1 MTIIGFKKH
10 PLASAI
16 FAVMAFS
23 NSIHAQTN
31 NNSGET
37 IEEVTVSG
45 FRASLNAALEQKR
58 ENVASVDS
66 IVSEDIGK
74 FPDSNLAESMQ
85 RIPGVALSRGDGGE
99 GKNISV
105 RGLGAG
111 FTRVRINGM
120 EGTSQTGSSDIYGAG
135 NAGRSF
141 DFNVFPSEIFS
152 ELSVRKT
159 PSADVEEGSL
169 GATVDLKAPK
179 PLAFQDELTI
189 TGTARGVYNEIS
201 ESTDPR
207 ISGLIAKKF
216 ADDTFGVLLSFAH
229 TDRYIREVGY
239 SAVNI
244 LPAYINGGFC
254 SPAGYTP
261 QNPNDPNTNV
271 AKGVTVLNCST
282 DNPRTST
289 TEAYGLL
296 QSLTG
301 ISGKPGGGVFL
312 PRIPRY
318 LHSEQDAKRTGGSFT
333 LEWEPSENTNISLDT
348 LYSEYDV
355 TRHDNYIDALSF
367 ARSATNNGQ
376 PMVSIKSLQVDA
388 NGSLE
393 YALFDG
399 VDLRSESLIDRFAS
413 TFLQNNLNFT
423 HHFNDV
429 FEMNILLGRSKSEF
443 DNPERLTVNL
453 DAIDTDNYSIDFRNS
468 GNIPIIQY
476 GANVNDPS
484 IFNYAAARADGT
496 VLGNWGTRR
505 LNRTTDNTTAEVNFG
520 WQFMPEFKLKF
531 GAQSRESDFQTEA
544 MNIAPAFTATR
555 NLPTGVSVSSF
566 TREVTGVND
575 VLGSSTLG
583 DYVGVDHE
591 KWKEAAGYKDFAWCG
606 AECGAQSPEV
616 TETIN
621 SAYLMTEFT
630 FENLA
635 RPVRGD
641 IGVRYIETQQHS
653 IGFVP
658 TAAPAGSTYPN
669 YAQRV
674 TADRKYDDLLPS
686 TNIVLEFTPS
696 LLGRLSYA
704 KVMSRAE
711 LGTLTPSGSMNPTTR
726 TASVGNPFLE
736 PVHATTYDAALE
748 WYFDEGALFSAAYF
762 EKDIDTY
769 IQAISSSVS
778 YTELGLPISLLDGTA
793 ATSSDLFTVNRS
805 TNTPGGP
812 LQGYELNL
820 QLPLTF
826 LPSFWKDFGVL
837 ANYTHVTSDINYV
850 LQSANGI
857 PTLTTT
863 NDLAG
868 LSKDTASATIY
879 YENDAFSLRTTG
891 SYRSGYLRA
900 IPSGG
905 NDSDVMGNLA
915 TFFVDASASYNVT
928 EKIKLTLEVQNLTD
942 ERNTLYID
950 SKRKDPLFET
960 AIGRTFTLGVSAKL

>member
-1 MTIIGFKKH
+1 MTIQGFKYH

-16 FAVMAFS
+16 FAVMMLG
-23 NSIHAQTN
+23 NSVHAQTNN

-37 IEEVTVSG
+37 IDEVIVSG
-45 FRASLNAALEQKR
+45 FRASLNTALEQKR
-58 ENVASVDS
+58 ENVAAVDS

-85 RIPGVALSRGDGGE
+85 RIPGIALSRGDGGE

-105 RGLGAG
+105 RGLGPG

-207 ISGLIAKKF
+207 LSGLIAKKF
-216 ADDTFGVLLSFAH
+216 ADDTFGVLLSIAH
-229 TDRYIREVGY
+229 SERQIREVGY

-244 LPAYINGGFC
+244 LPAYVNNGFC
-254 SPAGYTP
+254 SPAGYLP
-261 QNPNDPNTNV
+261 QNPVDNIV
-271 AKGVTVLNCST
+271 KGTSALNCST

-312 PRIPRY
+312 PRLPRY
-318 LHSEQDAKRTGGSFT
+318 LNSEQDAKRTGGSFT
-333 LEWEPSENTNISLDT
+333 LEWQPSESTNISLDT
-348 LYSEYDV
+348 LYSKYDV

-367 ARSATNNGQ
+367 ARNANNNGQ
-376 PMVSIKSLQVDA
+376 PMVSIKSLEVDA
-388 NGSLE
+388 NGSLQ

-399 VDLRSESLIDRFAS
+399 VDLRSESLIDKFTS

-423 HHFNDV
+423 HQFNDT
-429 FEMNILLGRSKSEF
+429 FEMSVLLGRSKSEF

-453 DAIDTDNYSIDFRNS
+453 DAIDTDNYSIDFRKG

-476 GANVNDPS
+476 GANVNDPG
-484 IFNYAAARADGT
+484 IFNYAAGRTDGT

-505 LNRTTDNTTAEVNFG
+505 LNRTTENTTAEINFG
-520 WQFMPEFKLKF
+520 WQFLPEFKLKF

-544 MNIAPAFTATR
+544 MNVAPAFTATR

-566 TREVTGVND
+566 TREVKGVDD
-575 VLGSSTLG
+575 VLGTNTLG

-591 KWKEAAGYKDFAWCG
+591 KWKDAVGYKDFLWCG
-606 AECGAQSPEV
+606 AECGAQSSGV

-621 SAYLMTEFT
+621 SAYVMTEFS
-630 FENLA
+630 FENWTL
-635 RPVRGD
+635 PVRGD
-641 IGVRYIETQQHS
+641 IGVRYIESQQDS
-653 IGFVP
+653 IGIVP
-658 TAAPAGSTYPN
+658 TTTPVGSPQIYE
-669 YAQRV
+669 QRTV
-674 TADRKYDDLLPS
+674 DRKYDDLLPS
-686 TNIVLEFTPS
+686 TNLVVEFTPS

-711 LGTLTPSGSMNPTTR
+711 LGTLIPSKSMNPTTR
-726 TASVGNPFLE
+726 TASEGNPFLK
-736 PVHATTYDAALE
+736 PVQATTYDAALE
-748 WYFDEGALFSAAYF
+748 WYFDEGALVSAAYF

-769 IQAISSSVS
+769 IQVTSRLVP
-778 YTELGLPISLLDGTA
+778 YTELELPISLLNSTDDE
-793 ATSSDLFTVNRS
+793 TSLFTASRS
-805 TNTPGGP
+805 NNTSGGP
-812 LQGYELNL
+812 LQGFELNL

-826 LPSFWKDFGVL
+826 LPGFWGNAGVL
-837 ANYTHVTSDINYV
+837 ANYTHVTSEINYV
-850 LQSANGI
+850 LQSL
-857 PTLTTT
+857 PTVLTTT

-879 YENDAFSLRTTG
+879 YENEVFSFRTTG

-915 TFFVDASASYNVT
+915 TFFVDASASYHLT
-928 EKIKLTLEVQNLTD
+928 EKIKLIFEAQNLTD

-950 SKRKDPLFET
+950 SVRKDPLFET
-960 AIGRTFTLGVSAKL
+960 AIGRTFTLGVNVKL

>member
-1 MTIIGFKKH
+1 MTILRFKNH
-10 PLASAI
+10 PLAVAI
-16 FAVMAFS
+16 FTIIALGNNV
-23 NSIHAQTN
+23 HAQTN
-31 NNSGET
+31 NNDSET
-37 IEEVTVSG
+37 IEEVIVSG
-45 FRASLNAALEQKR
+45 FRASLNAALDQKR
-58 ENVASVDS
+58 ENVAAIDS

-85 RIPGVALSRGDGGE
+85 RIPGIALSRGDGGE

-207 ISGLIAKKF
+207 LSGLIAKKF
-216 ADDTFGVLLSFAH
+216 ADDTFGVLLSVAH
-229 TDRYIREVGY
+229 SDRNIREVGY

-244 LPAYINGGFC
+244 LPAYVNNGFC
-254 SPAGYTP
+254 SPVGYIP
-261 QNPNDPNTNV
+261 QNPADNAV
-271 AKGVTVLNCST
+271 KGASALNCST
-282 DNPRTST
+282 GNPRTST

-301 ISGKPGGGVFL
+301 VSGNPGGGVFF
-312 PRIPRY
+312 PRLPRY
-318 LHSEQDAKRTGGSFT
+318 LNSEQDAKRTGGSFT
-333 LEWEPSENTNISLDT
+333 LEWEPSERTNISLDT
-348 LYSEYDV
+348 LYSKYDV

-367 ARSATNNGQ
+367 ARNATNNGQ

-399 VDLRSESLIDRFAS
+399 VDLRSESLIDKFTS

-423 HHFNDV
+423 HQFNDT
-429 FEMNILLGRSKSEF
+429 FEMNVLLGRSKSEF

-453 DAIDTDNYSIDFRNS
+453 DAIDTDNYSIDFRNG
-468 GNIPIIQY
+468 GNIPVIQY
-476 GANVNDPS
+476 GANVNDPG
-484 IFNYAAARADGT
+484 IFNYAAASADGT
-496 VLGNWGTRR
+496 VLGNWNIRQ
-505 LNRTTDNTTAEVNFG
+505 LNRTTENTTAELNFG
-520 WQFMPEFKLKF
+520 WQFLPEFKLKF
-531 GAQSRESDFQTEA
+531 GAQSRESDFQTET
-544 MNIAPAFTATR
+544 MIIAPAFTATR
-555 NLPTGVSVSSF
+555 NLPAGVSVSSF
-566 TREVTGVND
+566 TREIKGVRD
-575 VLGSSTLG
+575 VLGSNTLG
-583 DYVGVDHE
+583 NYVGVDHE
-591 KWKEAAGYKDFAWCG
+591 KWKEAVGYKDFVWCG

-621 SAYLMTEFT
+621 SAYVMTEFN
-630 FENLA
+630 FENLTL
-635 RPVRGD
+635 PVRGD
-641 IGVRYIETQQHS
+641 IGVRYIETQQDS

-658 TAAPAGSTYPN
+658 TPAPVGSTYPN
-669 YAQRV
+669 YAQRFTV
-674 TADRKYDDLLPS
+674 DRKYDDLLPS
-686 TNIVLEFTPS
+686 TNIVVEFTPS
-696 LLGRLSYA
+696 LLGRFSYA
-704 KVMSRAE
+704 EVMSRAE
-711 LGTLTPSGSMNPTTR
+711 LGTLIPSGSMNPTTR

-748 WYFDEGALFSAAYF
+748 WYFYEGALVSAAYF

-769 IQAISSSVS
+769 IQAISSSVI
-778 YTELGLPISLLDGTA
+778 YTELGLPVSLLEGTA
-793 ATSSDLFTVNRS
+793 ATQNDLFTVNRS

-826 LPSFWKDFGVL
+826 LPDVWQDFGVL

-863 NDLAG
+863 NDMAG
-868 LSKDTASATIY
+868 LSKEAASATIY
-879 YENDAFSLRTTG
+879 YENDVFSFRTTG

-928 EKIKLTLEVQNLTD
+928 EKIKLTLEAQNLTD

-950 SKRKDPLFET
+950 STRKDPLFET
-960 AIGRTFTLGVSAKL
+960 AIGRTFTLGVSVKL